1 MSACRSI
8 QNDLAAYLSGDLS
21 GDSALSVKEHLAMCP
36 KCKNEFEN
44 IQKIL
49 DGADSLHDDIRKVM
63 ATIDWDALPGR
74 ITRAVFEK
82 EESLRPE
89 TKARNFWQAVFQ
101 PRWRPVYA
109 GVAAGLVLGVFL
121 TLFFLKPGAL
131 RTPAAGS
138 KYYASNEFIDR
149 VEYQMAKRETLDYL
163 ERSEYLILDFIQS
176 PPGKAQLLQK
186 DQPAQKAKDL
196 LSKKRYINQQLDRFQ
211 MAKAKEI
218 CNQIEFLFLEL
229 SQISDELTADEI
241 EKIQKLVD
249 QKQLLLKI
257 KLLKK
262 EIEKSE
268 V

>member
-1 MSACRSI
+1 MSDCRSFR
-8 QNDLAAYLSGDLS
+8 NDLAAYLSGDLS
-21 GDSALSVKEHLAMCP
+21 GDSERGIKEHLAMCP
-36 KCKNEFEN
+36 KCKNEFDHIE
-44 IQKIL
+44 KIL
-49 DGADSLHDDIRKVM
+49 EGADALHEDIRKVM
-63 ATIDWDALPGR
+63 DTIDWDALPGR
-74 ITRAVFEK
+74 ITQTVFENK
-82 EESLRPE
+82 RGTRRES
-89 TKARNFWQAVFQ
+89 KVHSFWKSLFQ

-109 GVAAGLVLGVFL
+109 GVAAGLILGVIL
-121 TLFFLKPGAL
+121 TLVFLKSGAL
-131 RTPAAGS
+131 RTPPGA

-149 VEYQMAKRETLDYL
+149 VEFQMAKRETLDYL

-218 CNQIEFLFLEL
+218 CDQIEFLFLEL
-229 SQISDELTADEI
+229 SQIGEELTVDEI
-241 EKIQKLVD
+241 EKIQNLVE

>member
-1 MSACRSI
+1 MNSCRSF

-21 GDSALSVKEHLAMCP
+21 GDSERGIKEHLAMCP
-36 KCKNEFEN
+36 KCKNEFDH
-44 IQKIL
+44 IKKIL
-49 DGADSLHDDIRKVM
+49 EGADALHEDIRKVM
-63 ATIDWDALPGR
+63 DTIDWDALPGQ
-74 ITRAVFEK
+74 ITQTVFGNK
-82 EESLRPE
+82 RGTRRESKVRS
-89 TKARNFWQAVFQ
+89 FWKPLFQ

-109 GVAAGLVLGVFL
+109 GVAAGLILGVVL
-121 TLFFLKPGAL
+121 TLVLIKPGAL
-131 RTPAAGS
+131 RTPPGA

-149 VEYQMAKRETLDYL
+149 VEFQMAKRDTLDYL

-186 DQPAQKAKDL
+186 DQPAQKARDL
-196 LSKKRYINQQLDRFQ
+196 LSKKRYIDQQLDRFQ

-218 CNQIEFLFLEL
+218 CNQIELLFLEL
-229 SQISDELTADEI
+229 SQISDELAAEEI
-241 EKIQKLVD
+241 AKIQNLVE

>member
-1 MSACRSI
+1 MSDCRSI
-8 QNDLAAYLSGDLS
+8 QKDLAAYLSGDLS
-21 GDSALSVKEHLAMCP
+21 GDFALSVKEHLAMCP
-36 KCKNEFEN
+36 KCNKEFEN
-44 IQKIL
+44 IKRIL

-82 EESLRPE
+82 EESVRPE
-89 TKARNFWQAVFQ
+89 TKARTFWQAAFQ

-109 GVAAGLVLGVFL
+109 GVAAGLVLGVIL
-121 TLFFLKPGAL
+121 TLVFFKPGAL
-131 RTPAAGS
+131 RTPAVGA
-138 KYYASNEFIDR
+138 KYYASNEVIDR
-149 VEYQMAKRETLDYL
+149 VELQMAKRDTLDYL

-176 PPGKAQLLQK
+176 SPEKAKLLQK
-186 DQPAQKAKDL
+186 EQAGLKAKDL
-196 LSKKRYINQQLDRFQ
+196 LSKKRYINQQLDRIE

-229 SQISDELTADEI
+229 SQISEELTVDEI
-241 EKIQKLVD
+241 EKIQKLVE

-262 EIEKSE
+262 EIEESE

>member
-1 MSACRSI
+1 MSDCRSI

-36 KCKNEFEN
+36 KCKNEFET
-44 IQKIL
+44 IKKIL

-63 ATIDWDALPGR
+63 AAIDWDALPGQ
-74 ITRAVFEK
+74 IAQTVFEK
-82 EESLRPE
+82 ERGTRRESKVRSFWRPL
-89 TKARNFWQAVFQ
+89 FQ

-109 GVAAGLVLGVFL
+109 GVAAGLVLGVIL
-121 TLFFLKPGAL
+121 TLVFLKPGAL
-131 RTPAAGS
+131 RTPPGA

-149 VEYQMAKRETLDYL
+149 VEFQMAKRETLDYL

-176 PPGKAQLLQK
+176 PPGKTQLLQK

-229 SQISDELTADEI
+229 SQISEELTAEEI
-241 EKIQKLVD
+241 AKIQNLVE

>member
-1 MSACRSI
+1 MSDCRRI

-36 KCKNEFEN
+36 KCNNEFEN
-44 IQKIL
+44 IKKIL

-63 ATIDWDALPGR
+63 ATIDWDALPGQ
-74 ITRAVFEK
+74 IAQTVFEK
-82 EESLRPE
+82 ERGTRRES
-89 TKARNFWQAVFQ
+89 KARSFWRPLFQ

-109 GVAAGLVLGVFL
+109 GVAAGLVLGVIL
-121 TLFFLKPGAL
+121 TLAFLKPGGL
-131 RTPAAGS
+131 RTPPSA
-138 KYYASNEFIDR
+138 KYFASNEFIDR

-163 ERSEYLILDFIQS
+163 ERSQYLILDFIQS

-218 CNQIEFLFLEL
+218 CNQIELLFLEL
-229 SQISDELTADEI
+229 SQISEELTADEI